1 MPMLSG
7 YEMSHHKLA
16 PRSVFYRRLASNA
29 GFAMLLIA
37 VSLAAGMAGYI
48 YFEGYEPI
56 DAFLSAS
63 MILSGMGPIG
73 DIKHTGGKL
82 FAGIYAIYSGVVIIA
97 ATGIILAPLMH
108 RLLHTF
114 HLEDDEAKEK
124 RGKQ

>member
-1 MPMLSG
+1 MLNG
-7 YEMSHHKLA
+7 FEKRHHGLA

-29 GFAMLLIA
+29 SFALLLIA
-37 VSLAAGMAGYI
+37 LSLVAGMAGYI

-63 MILSGMGPIG
+63 MILSGMGPVG
-73 DIKHTGGKL
+73 EIKHTGGKI

-114 HLEDDEAKEK
+114 HLQDDEAEGK
-124 RGKQ
+124 RQRS